1 MRRHAAAEQVLVN
14 SRALAA
20 AALTSSA
27 GDSSSLNDSTSSGN
41 VGQVIPVVPATIIDQ
56 IHLWQLEK
64 DRMTSYGGY
73 LLKEFGSA
81 SEYLEPCRYADET
94 GVLLWK
100 DDGKR
105 MFFVSR
111 IEGVQG
117 FIRERRERG
126 G

>member
-1 MRRHAAAEQVLVN
+1 
-14 SRALAA
+14 
-20 AALTSSA
+20 
-27 GDSSSLNDSTSSGN
+27 
-41 VGQVIPVVPATIIDQ
+41 
-56 IHLWQLEK
+56 
-64 DRMTSYGGY
+64 MTSYGGY

-81 SEYLEPCRYADET
+81 SEYAEPCRYADET

-100 DDGKR
+100 DDSRR